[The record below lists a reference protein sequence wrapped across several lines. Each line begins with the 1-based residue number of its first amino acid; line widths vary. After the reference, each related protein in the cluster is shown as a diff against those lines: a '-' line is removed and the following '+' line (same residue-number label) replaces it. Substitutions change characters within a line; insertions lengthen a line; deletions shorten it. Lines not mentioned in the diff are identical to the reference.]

1 MFARGESQKTKNR
14 CSCLKEHRLIPD
26 YFNMVDRIRSYAHR
40 EYLVDYIPIRPVPKL
55 IENAK
60 IAEKYRKHRL
70 SAQQLAD
77 ELGVSKQ
84 MVLRRLRKAG
94 VHGQSRGRDVD
105 NFRYPNPAYGY
116 KRSQGRLETNRAEM
130 KIVRLIVE
138 LRDRQVLSFA
148 RIADELNRRGYRT
161 RKGTAWISPSVG
173 QIHKR
178 WTGKV

>member
-1 MFARGESQKTKNR
+1 LFKVVERAEYWEN
-14 CSCLKEHRLIPD
+14 H
-26 YFNMVDRIRSYAHR
+26 
-40 EYLVDYIPIRPVPKL
+40 EYLVDYIPVRPVPRL

-94 VHGQSRGRDVD
+94 VHGHTRGRDVE
-105 NFRYPNPAYGY
+105 NFRFPNPAYGY
-116 KRSQGRLETNRAEM
+116 KRNQGRLETSSVEM

-138 LRDRQVLSFA
+138 LRDRQGLSFA
-148 RIADELNRRGYRT
+148 KIADDLNRRGYRN
-161 RKGTAWISPSVG
+161 RKGTQWISPSVG